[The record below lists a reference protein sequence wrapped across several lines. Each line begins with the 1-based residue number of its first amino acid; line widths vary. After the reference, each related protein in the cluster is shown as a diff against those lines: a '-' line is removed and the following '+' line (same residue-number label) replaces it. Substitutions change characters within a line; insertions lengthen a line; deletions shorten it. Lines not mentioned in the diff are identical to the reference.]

1 MVREHPRP
9 LTRWLAGLAV
19 VVGLFA
25 MHGLTA
31 TTASAAAHCGGMPAH
46 ASAAHDAHMPDVPG
60 QLTTMG
66 VSTAGLEA
74 GHAGALCVAILL
86 MGVVLT
92 LLARSGRR
100 PQPLR
105 IDSRHGVRPSR
116 GVRAP
121 PDRAD
126 LSVWRN

>member
-1 MVREHPRP
+1 M
-9 LTRWLAGLAV
+9 AV
-19 VVGLFA
+19 VIGLFA

-31 TTASAAAHCGGMPAH
+31 TTASAAAHCGGIPTHSSAEHH
-46 ASAAHDAHMPDVPG
+46 AEELGAPG
-60 QLTTMG
+60 PLVTMG
-66 VSTAGLEA
+66 VDAAGLDA

-86 MGVVLT
+86 MGVVLA
-92 LLARSGRR
+92 LMARNGRR
-100 PQPLR
+100 PAPLR
-105 IDSRHGVRPSR
+105 IDRRDGPRPSR

>member
-1 MVREHPRP
+1 MRENRRP
-9 LTRWLAGLAV
+9 LTRWLAGMAV
-19 VVGLFA
+19 VIGLFA

-31 TTASAAAHCGGMPAH
+31 TTASAAAHCGGIPTHSSAEHH
-46 ASAAHDAHMPDVPG
+46 AEELGAPG
-60 QLTTMG
+60 PLVTMG
-66 VSTAGLEA
+66 VDAAGLDA

-86 MGVVLT
+86 MGVVLA
-92 LLARSGRR
+92 LMARNGRR
-100 PQPLR
+100 PAPLR
-105 IDSRHGVRPSR
+105 IDSRHGARPSR